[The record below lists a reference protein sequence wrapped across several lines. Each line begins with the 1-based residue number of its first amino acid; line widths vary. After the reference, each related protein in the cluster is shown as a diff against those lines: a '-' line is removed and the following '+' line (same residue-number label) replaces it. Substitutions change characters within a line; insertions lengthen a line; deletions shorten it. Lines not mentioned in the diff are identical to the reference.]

1 MEKINKIT
9 IKDIQ
14 SYKND
19 KISFASI
26 TAYDYLS
33 AFYADLVGIPII
45 LVGDSA
51 AMVVYGMDNTIP
63 ISIDELIFL
72 IKSVKRGSKASLVV
86 ADMPFMS
93 YQPSNQDA
101 IRNAGK
107 LLKEGGAEAVKLEGG
122 ETMAETVD
130 TLVSRGIPVVG
141 HIGFTPQ
148 STYQIGQRVQGKTV
162 EGALQLVKD
171 AQAIEDAGAFA
182 IVLELIPSE
191 VAEII
196 TNKLTIPTIGIGA
209 GPNCDSQV
217 QVVSDM
223 LGLFTDFVPK
233 HAKPYAEISNAMK
246 NGIGNYVEEV
256 KSGTFPSQDHGSNL
270 SETVLNELKSR
281 L

>member
-72 IKSVKRGSKASLVV
+72 IKAVKRGSKASLVV

-122 ETMAETVD
+122 KVCSGQIKSIVD
-130 TLVSRGIPVVG
+130 AGIPVMGHVG
-141 HIGFTPQ
+141 LLPQ
-148 STYQIGQRVQGKTV
+148 SYNLNSGYGIQGKTKS
-162 EGALQLVKD
+162 EAKKILDDALSVQD
-171 AQAIEDAGAFA
+171 SGAFS
-182 IVLELIPSE
+182 IVLEGIPSDL
-191 VAEII
+191 AKEI
-196 TNKLTIPTIGIGA
+196 TKALSIPTIGIGA
-209 GPNCDSQV
+209 GPYCDGQIQV
-217 QVVSDM
+217 FHDIM
-223 LGLFTDFVPK
+223 GLYKKIQPK
-233 HAKPYAEISNAMK
+233 HSKRYGELGQEMLDILEKYKYEVEK
-246 NGIGNYVEEV
+246 NKFPTDTNYVNV
-256 KSGTFPSQDHGSNL
+256 KY
-270 SETVLNELKSR
+270 
-281 L
+281 